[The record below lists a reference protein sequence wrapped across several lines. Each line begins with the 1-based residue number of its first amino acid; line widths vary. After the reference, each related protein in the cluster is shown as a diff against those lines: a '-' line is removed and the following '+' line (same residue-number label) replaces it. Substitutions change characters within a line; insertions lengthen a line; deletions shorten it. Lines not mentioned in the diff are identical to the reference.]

1 MDRLLAPIVLF
12 VCFYV
17 ATFLVLAW
25 SGLGIPYWSPLA
37 AAAVAT
43 TGAIAISEHGQ
54 WPLGLFVR
62 PRLAVAEALLGIA
75 FGVALI
81 GFGAWLIVLTSDA
94 HHARG
99 SGFPWSELFAIY
111 LPAALHEELVFRGYA
126 FQKLL
131 RWNRAVAL
139 FGVAL
144 VFAALHAG
152 NTSVTP
158 LALANVFLGG
168 ILLGLAYE
176 RYERLWFPIGLHL
189 SWNLMSGPILG
200 HEVSGYTSARTVF
213 VLVEHGPAWLTGGG
227 FGIEG
232 SAWMTLVELLAIAAL
247 RISSARRAF
256 STAEQQQPS

>member
-1 MDRLLAPIVLF
+1 VDRLLAPLILF
-12 VCFYV
+12 VSVYV
-17 ATFLVLAW
+17 ATFLALAW
-25 SGLGIPYWSPLA
+25 TGLRIPYWSPLA

-43 TGAIAISEHGQ
+43 AVTVAIAEHGH
-54 WPLGLFVR
+54 WPLGLFVA
-62 PRLAVAEALLGIA
+62 PRFVIVEGLLGVA
-75 FGVALI
+75 FGVVLI
-81 GFGAWLIVLTSDA
+81 GIGALLIVVTSDA
-94 HHARG
+94 HHVRG
-99 SGFPWSELFAIY
+99 NGFPWSELFAIY
-111 LPAALHEELVFRGYA
+111 LPAAVHEELVFRGYA

-144 VFAALHAG
+144 IFAALHAG
-152 NTSVTP
+152 NNFVTA

-176 RYERLWFPIGLHL
+176 RYARLWFPIGLHL
-189 SWNLMSGPILG
+189 AWNLMSGPILG
-200 HEVSGYTSARTVF
+200 HEVSGYTSAHTVF

-232 SAWMTLVELLAIAAL
+232 SVSMTAVELLAIAAL

-256 STAEQQQPS
+256 PLADS